1 MDKNKFNN
9 KKNIKTYSIYK
20 SSKRRNKR
28 FFRFSKMLFLFL
40 GVALVSY
47 FVSLIVYSFVNRK
60 HCESVVID
68 DSYDES
74 KIENKN
80 LNKNQDRQQGLKIL
94 DENIKAV
101 EAPKNIIF
109 NKIMF
114 KSFLKNIKKNNHN
127 AVIVTLKDEAGNI
140 LYNTNV
146 SLAEKWKTV
155 NKQGVADIEG
165 VIKAIK
171 EEGLIPIA
179 KINVFKDQKATSP
192 ERENTFVFEDD
203 EYIPYKFK
211 DKETGSYLK
220 YLDPESI
227 ATKKYIFDIIKEIK
241 SCGFSY
247 ILLQNVSYPDC
258 EFSEKMK
265 GSDTIN
271 RNMALKKFFREL
283 KELKARF
290 IVGYDWDVL
299 KNSEGNLS
307 FGGDIKKF
315 NIDIN
320 MPIIYRYEDF
330 KEYKE
335 EILNLA
341 KNKRGVVVIPKL
353 EFKRNLN
360 RVFMELKEENLNSYV
375 ILQSS

>member
-1 MDKNKFNN
+1 MEKKFRD

-20 SSKRRNKR
+20 NSKRKNKR
-28 FFRFSKMLFLFL
+28 FFKFSKMLLLFL
-40 GVALVSY
+40 SVATVSY

-60 HCESVVID
+60 HCGSVVID
-68 DSYDES
+68 DSYDED
-74 KIENKN
+74 KIKDKN
-80 LNKNQDRQQGLKIL
+80 LNEKQNKQQGLKIL
-94 DENIKAV
+94 NENIKAI

-114 KSFLKNIKKNNHN
+114 KSFLKNVKKSNNN
-127 AVIVTLKDEAGNI
+127 AVVVTLKDEAGNI

-146 SLAEKWKTV
+146 ALAQRWKTV
-155 NKQGVADIEG
+155 NTQGVADIEE
-165 VIKAIK
+165 VMEAIK

-179 KINVFKDQKATSP
+179 KINVFKDQKACSP

-203 EYIPYKFK
+203 EYIAYKFK
-211 DKETGSYLK
+211 DKETGNYLK
-220 YLDPESI
+220 YLDPESDV
-227 ATKKYIFDIIKEIK
+227 TKKYIFDIIKEIK
-241 SCGFSY
+241 SFGFSY

-265 GSDTIN
+265 GSETIN
-271 RNMALKKFFREL
+271 RNSVLKEFFKEL

-290 IVGYDWDVL
+290 IVGYDWNVL
-299 KNSEGNLS
+299 KDSEDNLS
-307 FGGDIKKF
+307 FGGDIRKF

-335 EILNLA
+335 EILKLA
-341 KNKRGVVVIPKL
+341 KTKRGVAIIPKL
-353 EFKRNLN
+353 EFNRNLS
-360 RVFMELKEENLNSYV
+360 RAFIDLKEENINSYV

>member
-1 MDKNKFNN
+1 MNKKKFQD

-28 FFRFSKMLFLFL
+28 FFKFSKMLFLFL

-47 FVSLIVYSFVNRK
+47 FVSLIVYSFINRK

-74 KIENKN
+74 NIKDKN
-80 LNKNQDRQQGLKIL
+80 LNKRQNQQQGLKIL
-94 DENIKAV
+94 NENIKAV

-114 KSFLKNIKKNNHN
+114 KSFLKDVKRNNHN
-127 AVIVTLKDEAGNI
+127 AVIVTLKDEMGNI

-146 SLAEKWKTV
+146 SLAEKWKTF
-155 NKQGVADIEG
+155 NRQGSADIEE
-165 VIKAIK
+165 VMEAIK
-171 EEGLIPIA
+171 EEGLIPVA
-179 KINVFKDQKATSP
+179 KINVFKDQKAPSP

-220 YLDPESI
+220 YLDPESDV
-227 ATKKYIFDIIKEIK
+227 TKKYIFDIVKEIK

-265 GSDTIN
+265 GCDTIN
-271 RNMALKKFFREL
+271 RNKALRKFFKEL

-299 KNSEGNLS
+299 KNGEDNLS
-307 FGGDIKKF
+307 FGGDIRKL

-330 KEYKE
+330 EEYKE
-335 EILNLA
+335 EIIRLA
-341 KNKRGVVVIPKL
+341 KSKRGVAVIPKL

-360 RVFMELKEENLNSYV
+360 RVFMDLKEENLNSYV